1 MAAVTRRSSPD
12 APDECRNLY
21 FGGVRVGT
29 IAIRTGMPPWRRS
42 LGLGRRGELLK
53 RQRRPILRPVD
64 DLEKHSPLDHFGLEI
79 GRVLF
84 PVRCFAD
91 AESGFPTLCLGRIIR
106 CQRPAHALVHHGEAV
121 VREGLI
127 VHRATTLRRDED
139 AILGW
144 TFKGPRAL
152 TPPVPGAT
160 ANPERWLWTSL
171 WTLKEGASNGGP
183 PDFRARSKSIGKSS
197 VNSLPHPAKAKE
209 KPAGLSW
216 PLGRQRVSGRPGIA
230 RIAK

>member
-53 RQRRPILRPVD
+53 RQRRLIVRPVD
-64 DLEKHSPLDHFGLEI
+64 DREKHSPLDHFGLEI

-84 PVRCFAD
+84 PVRCLAD
-91 AESGFPTLCLGRIIR
+91 AESGFPTLRLGRIIR

-121 VREGLI
+121 VRESLI
-127 VHRATTLRRDED
+127 VHRATPFEEMKD

-152 TPPVPGAT
+152 RPSRPGAT
-160 ANPERWLWTSL
+160 RGP
-171 WTLKEGASNGGP
+171 GAFGY
-183 PDFRARSKSIGKSS
+183 
-197 VNSLPHPAKAKE
+197 
-209 KPAGLSW
+209 
-216 PLGRQRVSGRPGIA
+216 
-230 RIAK
+230 

>member
-1 MAAVTRRSSPD
+1 M
-12 APDECRNLY
+12 
-21 FGGVRVGT
+21 
-29 IAIRTGMPPWRRS
+29 
-42 LGLGRRGELLK
+42 
-53 RQRRPILRPVD
+53 QRREFISLIGGAAAW
-64 DLEKHSPLDHFGLEI
+64 PLSARAQQPA
-79 GRVLF
+79 GRVYRA
-84 PVRCFAD
+84 P
-91 AESGFPTLCLGRIIR
+91 PLCLGRIIR

-127 VHRATTLRRDED
+127 VHRATTLRRDKD

-171 WTLKEGASNGGP
+171 WTLKEGASSGGP

-216 PLGRQRVSGRPGIA
+216 PLGRRRRVSGRPGIA
-230 RIAK
+230 K

>member
-1 MAAVTRRSSPD
+1 MASA
-12 APDECRNLY
+12 
-21 FGGVRVGT
+21 T
-29 IAIRTGMPPWRRS
+29 IATGFTVGCRLRS
-42 LGLGRRGELLK
+42 P

-64 DLEKHSPLDHFGLEI
+64 DFEKHSPLDHFGLEI

-84 PVRCFAD
+84 PVRCFAN

-152 TPPVPGAT
+152 TPPVSGAT
-160 ANPERWLWTSL
+160 TNPERWLWTSL
-171 WTLKEGASNGGP
+171 WTLKEGASSGGP
-183 PDFRARSKSIGKSS
+183 PDFRPRALKEQHRLERQRQHQQLTAPD
-197 VNSLPHPAKAKE
+197 NSRRKTHRVESAGLRPAPAK
-209 KPAGLSW
+209 PRGL
-216 PLGRQRVSGRPGIA
+216 A
-230 RIAK
+230 